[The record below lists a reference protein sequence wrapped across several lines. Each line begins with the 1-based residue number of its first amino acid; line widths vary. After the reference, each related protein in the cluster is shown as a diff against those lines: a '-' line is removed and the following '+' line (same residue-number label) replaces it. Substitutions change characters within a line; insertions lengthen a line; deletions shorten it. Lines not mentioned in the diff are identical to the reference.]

1 MTAAPAPEIPKQRWR
16 GLIFAL
22 IAFIAVSL
30 VPMPNFYA
38 PVKAWHLLLTAII
51 AACAVIGWIRG
62 APATTA
68 VLWVAAALWLL
79 LRPGPG
85 GDAYFW
91 LERGWILLVA
101 GVFGLAAVVGGDRPF
116 FGRALLTV
124 LASFV
129 IALAVL
135 GARAGSFER
144 LQAIVSGEFVSRNPA
159 TLEAFD
165 TAADEILGASG
176 NSAAVAQNLEQMEE
190 QLRLA
195 PQISTLL
202 APALLALQTLAA
214 LALGWAIFHR
224 LSRVRIGR
232 PLAPLR
238 SFRFNDQLVWGLA
251 VGLTILLLPAFAEAQ
266 AVGLNLVVFF
276 AMLYFV
282 RGLGVLA
289 GVSRG
294 GVFVILVLLFSLFP
308 PMLSALG
315 LSDTWL
321 DWRSRAKAAT

>member
-1 MTAAPAPEIPKQRWR
+1 MTAAPAPEPPKQRWR
-16 GLIFAL
+16 GLIVAL
-22 IAFIAVSL
+22 LAFGIVSIL
-30 VPMPNFYA
+30 PVLGFYA
-38 PVKAWHLLLTAII
+38 PVKAWHVMLTAII

-68 VLWVAAALWLL
+68 VVWLAAALWLL
-79 LRPGPG
+79 FRPGAD
-85 GDAYFW
+85 GDAYYW

-101 GVFGLAAVVGGDRPF
+101 GVFGLAAVLGPDRPF

-124 LASFV
+124 VASFV

-144 LQAIVSGEFVSRNPA
+144 LQSIVSGEFVTRNHA

-165 TAADEILGASG
+165 AGADEIVGAASS
-176 NSAAVAQNLEQMEE
+176 SAAVAQNLERTKER
-190 QLRLA
+190 LRLA
-195 PQISTLL
+195 PQISGVL

-214 LALGWAIFHR
+214 LALGWAVFQR
-224 LSRVRIGR
+224 LSRVRIGP

-238 SFRFNDQLVWGLA
+238 NFRFNDQLVWGLA

-289 GVSRG
+289 WVTKG
-294 GVFVILVLLFSLFP
+294 GVFVVLAVLFSLFP
-308 PMLSALG
+308 PALGALG

-321 DWRSRAKAAT
+321 DWRSRAKAA

>member
-22 IAFIAVSL
+22 LAFIAVSL
-30 VPMPNFYA
+30 VPLLGFYA
-38 PVKAWHLLLTAII
+38 PVKAWHVLLTAII
-51 AACAVIGWIRG
+51 AACAVVGWIRG
-62 APATTA
+62 APAMTA
-68 VLWVAAALWLL
+68 VVWLGAAVWLL
-79 LRPGPG
+79 FRPDPG

-101 GVFGLAAVVGGDRPF
+101 GIFGLAAVIGGDRPF

-144 LQAIVSGEFVSRNPA
+144 LRAIVSGEFVTRNQA
-159 TLEAFD
+159 TLEALD
-165 TAADEILGASG
+165 TGADEIVGAAA
-176 NSAAVAQNLEQMEE
+176 NSAAVARSLEQTRER
-190 QLRLA
+190 LRLA
-195 PQISTLL
+195 PQISAVL
-202 APALLALQTLAA
+202 APALLALQTLAG
-214 LALGWAIFHR
+214 LALGWAIFQR
-224 LSRVRIGR
+224 LSRVRIGP

-289 GVSRG
+289 WVSKG
-294 GVFVILVLLFSLFP
+294 GVFVILAVLFSLFP
-308 PMLSALG
+308 PVLSALG

-321 DWRSRAKAAT
+321 DWRSRAKAA

>member
-1 MTAAPAPEIPKQRWR
+1 MTAAPAPEPRTHRWR
-16 GLIFAL
+16 GLVFAL

-30 VPMPNFYA
+30 MPVLGFYA
-38 PVKAWHLLLTAII
+38 PVQAWHVLLTAII

-62 APATTA
+62 APAMTA
-68 VLWVAAALWLL
+68 VVWLVAALWLL
-79 LRPGPG
+79 FRPGAS

-101 GVFGLAAVVGGDRPF
+101 GVFGLAAVVGGERPL

-124 LASFV
+124 TASFV

-144 LQAIVSGEFVSRNPA
+144 LQAIVSGEFVTRNQA

-165 TAADEILGASG
+165 TGADDIVGAAS
-176 NSAAVAQNLEQMEE
+176 NSAAVAQTMEE
-190 QLRLA
+190 TRERLRLA
-195 PQISTLL
+195 PQISLVL

-214 LALGWAIFHR
+214 LALGWAVFQR
-224 LSRVRIGR
+224 LSRVRIGP

-289 GVSRG
+289 WVTKG
-294 GVFVILVLLFSLFP
+294 GVFVILAVLFSLFP
-308 PMLSALG
+308 PALGALG

-321 DWRSRAKAAT
+321 DWRSRAKAA

>member
-1 MTAAPAPEIPKQRWR
+1 MTAAPAPEPPKQRWR

-22 IAFIAVSL
+22 IGFIVVSI
-30 VPMPNFYA
+30 VPVLGFYA
-38 PVKAWHLLLTAII
+38 PVKAWHVMLTTII
-51 AACAVIGWIRG
+51 AACAVVGWIRG
-62 APATTA
+62 APAMTA
-68 VLWVAAALWLL
+68 VVWLAAALWLL
-79 LRPGPG
+79 FRPGVD
-85 GDAYFW
+85 GDAYYW

-101 GVFGLAAVVGGDRPF
+101 GIFGLAAVLGPDRPF

-124 LASFV
+124 LAGFV

-144 LQAIVSGEFVSRNPA
+144 LQTIVSGEFVTRNQA

-165 TAADEILGASG
+165 AGADEIVGAAS
-176 NSAAVAQNLEQMEE
+176 NSEGVAQNLERTKER
-190 QLRLA
+190 LRIA
-195 PQISTLL
+195 PQISGVL

-214 LALGWAIFHR
+214 LALGWAVFQR
-224 LSRVRIGR
+224 LSRVRIGP

-238 SFRFNDQLVWGLA
+238 TFRFNDQLVWGLA

-289 GVSRG
+289 WVTKG
-294 GVFVILVLLFSLFP
+294 GVFVVLAVLFSLFP
-308 PMLSALG
+308 PALGALG

-321 DWRSRAKAAT
+321 DWRSRAKAA

>member
-1 MTAAPAPEIPKQRWR
+1 MTAAPAPEVPKQRWR

-30 VPMPNFYA
+30 VPMAGFYA
-38 PVKAWHLLLTAII
+38 PVKAWHVLLTAII

-62 APATTA
+62 APAMTA
-68 VLWVAAALWLL
+68 VVWLAAAVWLL
-79 LRPGPG
+79 FRPAPG

-101 GVFGLAAVVGGDRPF
+101 GIFGLATVVGGDRPF

-144 LQAIVSGEFVSRNPA
+144 LQAIVSGEFVTRNQL
-159 TLEAFD
+159 TMEALD
-165 TAADEILGASG
+165 TGADEIIGAAS
-176 NSAAVAQNLEQMEE
+176 NSAAVAQSLEQTKER
-190 QLRLA
+190 LRLA
-195 PQISTLL
+195 PQISAVL

-214 LALGWAIFHR
+214 LALGWAIFQR
-224 LSRVRIGR
+224 LSRVRIGP
-232 PLAPLR
+232 PLGPLR
-238 SFRFNDQLVWGLA
+238 GFRFNDQLVWGLA

-289 GVSRG
+289 WVSKG
-294 GVFVILVLLFSLFP
+294 GLFVILAVLFALFP
-308 PMLSALG
+308 PVLSALG

-321 DWRSRAKAAT
+321 DWRSRAKAA

>member
-30 VPMPNFYA
+30 VPMLGFYA
-38 PVKAWHLLLTAII
+38 PVKAWHVLLTAII
-51 AACAVIGWIRG
+51 ATCAIISWIRG
-62 APATTA
+62 APALTA
-68 VLWVAAALWLL
+68 IVWLAAAIWLL
-79 LRPGPG
+79 FRPDPG
-85 GDAYFW
+85 GDAYLW

-101 GVFGLAAVVGGDRPF
+101 GIFGLAAVAGGERPF

-129 IALAVL
+129 VALAVL
-135 GARAGSFER
+135 GARAGSYER
-144 LQAIVSGEFVSRNPA
+144 LQAIVSGEFVTRNQA
-159 TLEAFD
+159 TLEALD
-165 TAADEILGASG
+165 LGADEIVGAAG
-176 NSAAVAQNLEQMEE
+176 NSTAVAQSMEQTRER
-190 QLRLA
+190 LRLA
-195 PQISTLL
+195 PQISTVL

-214 LALGWAIFHR
+214 LALGWAIFQR
-224 LSRVRIGR
+224 LNRVRIGP

-238 SFRFNDQLVWGLA
+238 TFRFNDQLVWGLA

-289 GVSRG
+289 GVSKG
-294 GVFVILVLLFSLFP
+294 GVFVILAVLFSLFP
-308 PMLSALG
+308 PALSALG

-321 DWRSRAKAAT
+321 DWRSRAKAA

>member
-1 MTAAPAPEIPKQRWR
+1 MTAAPAPEPPKHRWR

-22 IAFIAVSL
+22 LAFIVVSVYPVL
-30 VPMPNFYA
+30 GFYA
-38 PVKAWHLLLTAII
+38 PVKAWHVMLTTII
-51 AACAVIGWIRG
+51 AACAVIAWIRG
-62 APATTA
+62 APAMTA
-68 VLWVAAALWLL
+68 VVWLAAALWLL
-79 LRPGPG
+79 FRPGVD
-85 GDAYFW
+85 GDAYYW

-101 GVFGLAAVVGGDRPF
+101 GIFGLAAVVGPDRPF

-124 LASFV
+124 LAGFV

-144 LQAIVSGEFVSRNPA
+144 LQLVVSGEFVTRNQA

-165 TAADEILGASG
+165 TRADKIVGAAS
-176 NSAAVAQNLEQMEE
+176 NSEAVAQNLELWKE

-195 PQISTLL
+195 PQISGVL

-214 LALGWAIFHR
+214 LALGWAVFQR
-224 LSRVRIGR
+224 LSRVRIGP

-238 SFRFNDQLVWGLA
+238 NFRFNDQLVWGLA

-289 GVSRG
+289 WVTKG
-294 GVFVILVLLFSLFP
+294 GVFVVLAVLFSLFP
-308 PMLSALG
+308 PALGALG

-321 DWRSRAKAAT
+321 DWRSRAKAA

>member
-1 MTAAPAPEIPKQRWR
+1 MTAAPAPEAPKLRWR

-22 IAFIAVSL
+22 FAFIVVSSIPVL
-30 VPMPNFYA
+30 GFYP
-38 PVKAWHLLLTAII
+38 PVKAWQVMLTTII

-62 APATTA
+62 GSALTAGIWLAAA
-68 VLWVAAALWLL
+68 VLLL
-79 LRPGPG
+79 FRSAPS

-101 GVFGLAAVVGGDRPF
+101 GIFGLASVLGADRPF
-116 FGRALLTV
+116 FGRALMTV

-129 IALAVL
+129 LALAVL
-135 GARAGSFER
+135 GARQGSFER
-144 LQAIVSGEFVSRNPA
+144 LQLIVSGEFVTRNQA
-159 TLEAFD
+159 TLEQFD
-165 TAADEILGASG
+165 TGADELVGT
-176 NSAAVAQNLEQMEE
+176 AANAPALARSLEETKE
-190 QLRLA
+190 RLRLA
-195 PQISTLL
+195 PQISGVL

-214 LALGWAIFHR
+214 LALGWAMFQR
-224 LSRVRIGR
+224 LSRVRIGP

-238 SFRFNDQLVWGLA
+238 EFRFNDQLVWGLA

-289 GVSRG
+289 WVTKG
-294 GVFVILVLLFSLFP
+294 GVFVILAVLFSLFP
-308 PMLSALG
+308 PALGALG

-321 DWRSRAKAAT
+321 DWRSRAKAA

>member
-1 MTAAPAPEIPKQRWR
+1 MTAAPASEPRTQRWR

-22 IAFIAVSL
+22 LAFATVSL
-30 VPMPNFYA
+30 VPVLGFYA
-38 PVKAWHLLLTAII
+38 PVQAWHVLLTAII

-62 APATTA
+62 APAMTG
-68 VLWVAAALWLL
+68 VVWLAAALWLL
-79 LRPGPG
+79 FRPG
-85 GDAYFW
+85 GDGDAYYW

-101 GVFGLAAVVGGDRPF
+101 GIFGLAALVGGERPF
-116 FGRALLTV
+116 FARALLTV

-144 LQAIVSGEFVSRNPA
+144 LQAIVSGEFVTRNQA
-159 TLEAFD
+159 TLQAFD
-165 TAADEILGASG
+165 TGADEIVGAAS
-176 NSAAVAQNLEQMEE
+176 NSAAVARSLEDTKER
-190 QLRLA
+190 LRLA
-195 PQISTLL
+195 PQISMVL

-214 LALGWAIFHR
+214 LALGWAVFQR
-224 LSRVRIGR
+224 MTRVRIGP

-251 VGLTILLLPAFAEAQ
+251 VGLTVLLLPAFADAQ

-289 GVSRG
+289 WVTKG
-294 GVFVILVLLFSLFP
+294 GVFVILAILFSLFP
-308 PMLSALG
+308 PALGALG

-321 DWRSRAKAAT
+321 DWRSRAKAA